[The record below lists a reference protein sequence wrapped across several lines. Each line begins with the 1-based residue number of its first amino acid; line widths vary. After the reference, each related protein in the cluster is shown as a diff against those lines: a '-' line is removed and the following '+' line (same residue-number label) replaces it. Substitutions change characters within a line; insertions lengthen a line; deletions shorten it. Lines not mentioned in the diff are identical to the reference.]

1 MYKYDVVGQI
11 LSFTTDSRAE
21 RMSVLE
27 DITQALDTWSQQL
40 LEVEIKIKHIED
52 YRENLVGDLRRNV
65 QERTISETD
74 FLEFES
80 VTDLWINLYKSVLFH
95 SAGAEF
101 ADRDIIYYLLE
112 LYRLKQISKEI
123 FVQIVLESCR
133 SND

>member
-1 MYKYDVVGQI
+1 
-11 LSFTTDSRAE
+11 
-21 RMSVLE
+21 MSVLE

-40 LEVEIKIKHIED
+40 LDVEIKIKHIED

-95 SAGAEF
+95 SVGAEF